1 MAPANTPER
10 RSHIINRASPA
21 AGIGSVS
28 RTPRFIFGSTAPS
41 SAASQFA
48 ATPRF
53 HFPERGGHDS
63 DVETDIGDAVPPSSA
78 LADVGRQTG
87 DSPCTYSREDEIQD
101 SNSDEEEILF
111 HDDSSS
117 SPLMGY
123 TETQNDEGGFDVDA
137 EIDSIFPPTPERRKS
152 KRRRV
157 SSPALDNP
165 NADTISS
172 CPSHPSA
179 SPSSSQP
186 HSPVSSI
193 ASPTIPF
200 RQVICHES
208 VTPLLPSSTVYG
220 RRPSSPTEQPYF
232 RLHHHHQPSSY
243 SISTPVTSSF
253 QMTPTSAPTPSQR
266 RQPHFIFPLTHPNPP
281 ENFQNTQSLDRR
293 SFTPG
298 RTRRSISTPQNC
310 VPGGMAASVR
320 GWLLE
325 AEAAKHASQFHS
337 TQTSSTQGPR
347 EMKMLPPARP
357 VNYYLVAEVVDIHRQ
372 ASSDVYTSGHP
383 APVTLI
389 ISTPISNAS
398 TASASGTASTSAHR
412 TVPSAIRQEPSSR
425 KILVFGDP
433 ISTPSRTQ
441 NRSISDTPGQH
452 PRRSAS
458 SFQPTHTVS
467 KGDRIG
473 IRRGLVWEMEIE
485 EFGSN
490 RPTREGREGVDCFL
504 HVAGSTDETRGQ
516 DVRVEKWVVGVEWD
530 IL

>member
-1 MAPANTPER
+1 MAPAKTPER
-10 RSHIINRASPA
+10 RSHIISRASPA

-53 HFPERGGHDS
+53 HFTERGGHVS

-78 LADVGRQTG
+78 LADVGMQTG
-87 DSPCTYSREDEIQD
+87 DSPCMYSREDEIQD
-101 SNSDEEEILF
+101 SNSDEEEILVY
-111 HDDSSS
+111 DDSSS
-117 SPLMGY
+117 SPLGGY

-137 EIDSIFPPTPERRKS
+137 EIDSIFPPTPEGRKA

-179 SPSSSQP
+179 SPSSPQP

-193 ASPTIPF
+193 ASPNTPF
-200 RQVICHES
+200 
-208 VTPLLPSSTVYG
+208 L
-220 RRPSSPTEQPYF
+220 
-232 RLHHHHQPSSY
+232 
-243 SISTPVTSSF
+243 
-253 QMTPTSAPTPSQR
+253 
-266 RQPHFIFPLTHPNPP
+266 
-281 ENFQNTQSLDRR
+281 
-293 SFTPG
+293 
-298 RTRRSISTPQNC
+298 
-310 VPGGMAASVR
+310 
-320 GWLLE
+320 
-325 AEAAKHASQFHS
+325 
-337 TQTSSTQGPR
+337 
-347 EMKMLPPARP
+347 
-357 VNYYLVAEVVDIHRQ
+357 VDIRRQ

-389 ISTPISNAS
+389 ISTSISNAS
-398 TASASGTASTSAHR
+398 TASASGTVSTSAHR
-412 TVPSAIRQEPSSR
+412 TVPSAIRQEPPSR

-441 NRSISDTPGQH
+441 NRSISGTPGQH
-452 PRRSAS
+452 PHRSAS
-458 SFQPTHTVS
+458 SFQPTHTLS

-485 EFGSN
+485 AFGSN
-490 RPTREGREGVDCFL
+490 RPTREGREGVDCFV
-504 HVAGSTDETRGQ
+504 HAAGSTGETRGQ